1 MYSMSKNRSQ
11 QPNRK
16 RTVDVREERK
26 AINVRELLTFSF
38 KDFDQT
44 QPKKSPET
52 LRVWSD
58 KGLLPK
64 LFDRLMHLANL
75 TRSEAVNEGQIQQ
88 YGQFP
93 DKDKTEFSIPSH
105 VPLGANWSV
114 IKKLGGKIRVAGYLI
129 DNTFYIVFLDSEH
142 KFFLS
147 KLKHT

>member
-1 MYSMSKNRSQ
+1 MSKNRSR

-26 AINVRELLTFSF
+26 VLSIRELLTFSF
-38 KDFDQT
+38 KDFDQS

-52 LRVWSD
+52 LKIWSD

-64 LFDRLMHLANL
+64 LFDRLMHLAKL
-75 TRSEAVNEGQIQQ
+75 TRSEAVNEGQIKE

-105 VPLGANWSV
+105 VPFGANWAV
-114 IKKLGGKIRVAGYLI
+114 ITKLGGKIRVVGYVI
-129 DNTFYIVFLDSEH
+129 ENTFYIVFLDSEH
-142 KFFLS
+142 RFYLS
-147 KLKHT
+147 NLKHT

>member
-1 MYSMSKNRSQ
+1 MSKNRSQ
-11 QPNRK
+11 KPNRK

-26 AINVRELLTFSF
+26 ATNVRELLTFSF
-38 KDFDQT
+38 KDLDQT

-52 LRVWSD
+52 LGVWSD
-58 KGLLPK
+58 KDLLPK
-64 LFDRLMHLANL
+64 LFERLMHLAKL
-75 TRSEAVNEGQIQQ
+75 TRSEAVNGKHIEQ

-114 IKKLGGKIRVAGYLI
+114 IKRLGGRIRVAGYLI
-129 DNTFYIVFLDSEH
+129 ENTFYIVFLDSEH